1 MTDTVQQNFRMLH
14 QMAGLSLQSPP
25 RTISVLA
32 VLLLAHSCRGQS
44 QLIGAPKPIVAA
56 AGDDVILPC
65 HLQPTEDVAA
75 KTLEWTRPNLNPRFV
90 FVWRAGQDLE
100 NVKNPSYKG
109 RTLLFPDE
117 LKQGNMSLK
126 LSKVKPS
133 DAGRYKCYIP
143 DMNIDSFIELVVGAV
158 SLPFISLAGTD
169 RDKGGVVLQCE
180 SKGWYPEPEVL
191 WLDGE
196 GNLLSAGPSETVRG
210 PDDLYTVSSRVTVEK
225 RPSNSF
231 TCRVQ
236 QKNTN
241 QTRETEIHVTD
252 DFFEVQ
258 SSSSVPIITGL
269 AVSLSVCI
277 ILFILLL
284 LFSVWKWRQN
294 KINMKI
300 SHGDETDKERNR
312 TKDPSVTAEET
323 KALTGEKEQQRREE
337 AEREVQTLKEEL
349 ETKKEFESK
358 LAEVQQQLKDE
369 KQKHED
375 EQKALQKMKDDMQAK
390 IKELEGKAGLSLYE
404 LKIFNKKTLEEEQQ
418 KREDA
423 EKQVQI
429 LTQKLDEEEK
439 QRSENEHLQKEL
451 EDKIKKFESKLAEV
465 QQQLKDE
472 KQKHEDAQQAHQKM
486 KDDMQVKNKEF
497 ESKLA
502 EVQQQLKDEKQ
513 KHEDAQQAHQ
523 KMKDDMQV
531 KNKELEDKAGLSL
544 EEQQKR
550 EEAEKPV
557 QILTQK
563 LDEKNNKSKEKVAR
577 SKSLR
582 NWNIRSK
589 STREKEQQKKEEAEK
604 EDLTQKLDDK
614 NNEQV
619 KDCESALSKS
629 QDHTLTSPSFQ
640 DSATEHIIVDEVD
653 LEGKYVRLS
662 NKSNKDIPLG
672 GWELHL
678 HVDNRKPIKYQFVQT
693 FELKAGEAV
702 TIWVSGCDVWRD
714 TSTELVWFSQTSWGT
729 GEQLLVCLYSNTGEV
744 EVRQGLQFVTSQN
757 TYQETDPS
765 LTNQDSA
772 KRHIILDEVDLE
784 GKYVRLCNMSNKDQP
799 LKDWELYIHVNNR
812 KPILFKF
819 PNFFKL
825 TSGKTVT
832 IWASGCDVK
841 RDTPTDL
848 VWKDQTP
855 WGTGEQLLVSLY
867 SQNGE
872 LGARKFSEGRIIV
885 NEVDPEGKYV
895 RLTNKSNKDK
905 PLEGWELH
913 LQINNRKPSMYKSFY
928 SFILKAGGT
937 VTIWASGCGVD
948 DNPSTDLVWRNQN
961 PWDTGEQLLVSL
973 YSSNGELE
981 ARKFS
986 EGRIIVNEVDPEG
999 EYVRLTNK
1007 SNKDKP
1013 LEGWEL
1019 HLQINNRKPS
1029 MYTSFFSFILK
1040 TGGTVTIWAS
1050 GCGVNDNPSTDL
1062 VWRNQNPWGTGEQL
1076 LVSIYS
1082 SNGELEA
1089 SRMLKPEKSQGQISH
1104 QTSQDSDKGR
1114 FTLDEV
1120 DPEGKFVCLCNASNE
1135 DQELQ
1140 GWELHIRVN
1149 NRKPIMRTFNYGDVL
1164 KAGMTFKVNMK
1175 KSWSDGD
1182 QLLIFLYSIT
1192 GEEMAM
1198 KKVGF

>member
-1 MTDTVQQNFRMLH
+1 MLH

-323 KALTGEKEQQRREE
+323 KALTGEKVKKIKLEQQRREE

-349 ETKKEFESK
+349 ETKKEEFESK

-390 IKELEGKAGLSLYE
+390 I
-404 LKIFNKKTLEEEQQ
+404 
-418 KREDA
+418 
-423 EKQVQI
+423 
-429 LTQKLDEEEK
+429 
-439 QRSENEHLQKEL
+439 
-451 EDKIKKFESKLAEV
+451 
-465 QQQLKDE
+465 
-472 KQKHEDAQQAHQKM
+472 
-486 KDDMQVKNKEF
+486 
-497 ESKLA
+497 
-502 EVQQQLKDEKQ
+502 
-513 KHEDAQQAHQ
+513 
-523 KMKDDMQV
+523 
-531 KNKELEDKAGLSL
+531 KELEDKAGLSL

-981 ARKFS
+981 A
-986 EGRIIVNEVDPEG
+986 
-999 EYVRLTNK
+999 
-1007 SNKDKP
+1007 
-1013 LEGWEL
+1013 
-1019 HLQINNRKPS
+1019 
-1029 MYTSFFSFILK
+1029 
-1040 TGGTVTIWAS
+1040 
-1050 GCGVNDNPSTDL
+1050 
-1062 VWRNQNPWGTGEQL
+1062 
-1076 LVSIYS
+1076 
-1082 SNGELEA
+1082 

>member
-1 MTDTVQQNFRMLH
+1 MLH

-323 KALTGEKEQQRREE
+323 KALTGEKVKKIKLEQQRREE

-349 ETKKEFESK
+349 ETKKEEFESK

-390 IKELEGKAGLSLYE
+390 IKELEG
-404 LKIFNKKTLEEEQQ
+404 
-418 KREDA
+418 
-423 EKQVQI
+423 
-429 LTQKLDEEEK
+429 
-439 QRSENEHLQKEL
+439 
-451 EDKIKKFESKLAEV
+451 
-465 QQQLKDE
+465 
-472 KQKHEDAQQAHQKM
+472 
-486 KDDMQVKNKEF
+486 
-497 ESKLA
+497 
-502 EVQQQLKDEKQ
+502 
-513 KHEDAQQAHQ
+513 
-523 KMKDDMQV
+523 
-531 KNKELEDKAGLSL
+531 KAGLSL

-872 LGARKFSEGRIIV
+872 L
-885 NEVDPEGKYV
+885 
-895 RLTNKSNKDK
+895 
-905 PLEGWELH
+905 
-913 LQINNRKPSMYKSFY
+913 
-928 SFILKAGGT
+928 
-937 VTIWASGCGVD
+937 
-948 DNPSTDLVWRNQN
+948 
-961 PWDTGEQLLVSL
+961 
-973 YSSNGELE
+973 E

>member
-1 MTDTVQQNFRMLH
+1 MLH

-323 KALTGEKEQQRREE
+323 KALTGEKVKKIKLEQQRREE

-349 ETKKEFESK
+349 ETKKE
-358 LAEVQQQLKDE
+358 
-369 KQKHED
+369 
-375 EQKALQKMKDDMQAK
+375 
-390 IKELEGKAGLSLYE
+390 
-404 LKIFNKKTLEEEQQ
+404 
-418 KREDA
+418 
-423 EKQVQI
+423 
-429 LTQKLDEEEK
+429 
-439 QRSENEHLQKEL
+439 
-451 EDKIKKFESKLAEV
+451 
-465 QQQLKDE
+465 
-472 KQKHEDAQQAHQKM
+472 
-486 KDDMQVKNKEF
+486 EF

-523 KMKDDMQV
+523 KMKDDMQ
-531 KNKELEDKAGLSL
+531 LEDKAGLSL

>member
-1 MTDTVQQNFRMLH
+1 MLH

-323 KALTGEKEQQRREE
+323 KALTGEKVKKIKLEQQRREE

-349 ETKKEFESK
+349 ETKKEEFESK

-390 IKELEGKAGLSLYE
+390 I
-404 LKIFNKKTLEEEQQ
+404 
-418 KREDA
+418 
-423 EKQVQI
+423 
-429 LTQKLDEEEK
+429 
-439 QRSENEHLQKEL
+439 
-451 EDKIKKFESKLAEV
+451 
-465 QQQLKDE
+465 
-472 KQKHEDAQQAHQKM
+472 
-486 KDDMQVKNKEF
+486 
-497 ESKLA
+497 
-502 EVQQQLKDEKQ
+502 
-513 KHEDAQQAHQ
+513 
-523 KMKDDMQV
+523 
-531 KNKELEDKAGLSL
+531 KELEDKAGLSL

-702 TIWVSGCDVWRD
+702 TIW
-714 TSTELVWFSQTSWGT
+714 
-729 GEQLLVCLYSNTGEV
+729 
-744 EVRQGLQFVTSQN
+744 
-757 TYQETDPS
+757 
-765 LTNQDSA
+765 
-772 KRHIILDEVDLE
+772 
-784 GKYVRLCNMSNKDQP
+784 
-799 LKDWELYIHVNNR
+799 
-812 KPILFKF
+812 
-819 PNFFKL
+819 
-825 TSGKTVT
+825 
-832 IWASGCDVK
+832 ASGCDVK

-981 ARKFS
+981 A
-986 EGRIIVNEVDPEG
+986 
-999 EYVRLTNK
+999 
-1007 SNKDKP
+1007 
-1013 LEGWEL
+1013 
-1019 HLQINNRKPS
+1019 
-1029 MYTSFFSFILK
+1029 
-1040 TGGTVTIWAS
+1040 
-1050 GCGVNDNPSTDL
+1050 
-1062 VWRNQNPWGTGEQL
+1062 
-1076 LVSIYS
+1076 
-1082 SNGELEA
+1082 

>member
-323 KALTGEKEQQRREE
+323 KALTGEKVKKIKLEQQRREE

-349 ETKKEFESK
+349 ETKKEEFESK

-832 IWASGCDVK
+832 IWASGC
-841 RDTPTDL
+841 
-848 VWKDQTP
+848 
-855 WGTGEQLLVSLY
+855 
-867 SQNGE
+867 
-872 LGARKFSEGRIIV
+872 
-885 NEVDPEGKYV
+885 
-895 RLTNKSNKDK
+895 
-905 PLEGWELH
+905 
-913 LQINNRKPSMYKSFY
+913 
-928 SFILKAGGT
+928 
-937 VTIWASGCGVD
+937 
-948 DNPSTDLVWRNQN
+948 
-961 PWDTGEQLLVSL
+961 
-973 YSSNGELE
+973 
-981 ARKFS
+981 
-986 EGRIIVNEVDPEG
+986 
-999 EYVRLTNK
+999 
-1007 SNKDKP
+1007 
-1013 LEGWEL
+1013 
-1019 HLQINNRKPS
+1019 
-1029 MYTSFFSFILK
+1029 
-1040 TGGTVTIWAS
+1040 
-1050 GCGVNDNPSTDL
+1050 GVNDNPSTDL

>member
-323 KALTGEKEQQRREE
+323 KALTGEKVKKIKLEQQRREE

-349 ETKKEFESK
+349 ETKKEEFESK

-390 IKELEGKAGLSLYE
+390 IKELEGKAGLSL
-404 LKIFNKKTLEEEQQ
+404 
-418 KREDA
+418 
-423 EKQVQI
+423 
-429 LTQKLDEEEK
+429 
-439 QRSENEHLQKEL
+439 
-451 EDKIKKFESKLAEV
+451 
-465 QQQLKDE
+465 
-472 KQKHEDAQQAHQKM
+472 
-486 KDDMQVKNKEF
+486 
-497 ESKLA
+497 
-502 EVQQQLKDEKQ
+502 
-513 KHEDAQQAHQ
+513 
-523 KMKDDMQV
+523 
-531 KNKELEDKAGLSL
+531 

-550 EEAEKPV
+550 EEAEKQV

-563 LDEKNNKSKEKVAR
+563 LDEKNNKSKEKAAQ
-577 SKSLR
+577 SKSL
-582 NWNIRSK
+582 

-604 EDLTQKLDDK
+604 EDLTQNLDDK
-614 NNEQV
+614 NKEQV

>member
-1 MTDTVQQNFRMLH
+1 MLH

-323 KALTGEKEQQRREE
+323 KALTGEKVKKIKLEQQRREE

-349 ETKKEFESK
+349 ETKKEEFESK

-390 IKELEGKAGLSLYE
+390 IKELEG
-404 LKIFNKKTLEEEQQ
+404 
-418 KREDA
+418 
-423 EKQVQI
+423 
-429 LTQKLDEEEK
+429 
-439 QRSENEHLQKEL
+439 
-451 EDKIKKFESKLAEV
+451 
-465 QQQLKDE
+465 
-472 KQKHEDAQQAHQKM
+472 
-486 KDDMQVKNKEF
+486 
-497 ESKLA
+497 
-502 EVQQQLKDEKQ
+502 
-513 KHEDAQQAHQ
+513 
-523 KMKDDMQV
+523 
-531 KNKELEDKAGLSL
+531 KAGLSL

-937 VTIWASGCGVD
+937 VTIWASGCGV
-948 DNPSTDLVWRNQN
+948 
-961 PWDTGEQLLVSL
+961 
-973 YSSNGELE
+973 
-981 ARKFS
+981 
-986 EGRIIVNEVDPEG
+986 
-999 EYVRLTNK
+999 
-1007 SNKDKP
+1007 
-1013 LEGWEL
+1013 
-1019 HLQINNRKPS
+1019 
-1029 MYTSFFSFILK
+1029 
-1040 TGGTVTIWAS
+1040 
-1050 GCGVNDNPSTDL
+1050 NDNPSTDL

>member
-323 KALTGEKEQQRREE
+323 KALTGEKVKKIKLEQQRREE

-349 ETKKEFESK
+349 ETKKEEFESK

-729 GEQLLVCLYSNTGEV
+729 GEQLLVCLYSNTGE
-744 EVRQGLQFVTSQN
+744 
-757 TYQETDPS
+757 
-765 LTNQDSA
+765 
-772 KRHIILDEVDLE
+772 
-784 GKYVRLCNMSNKDQP
+784 
-799 LKDWELYIHVNNR
+799 
-812 KPILFKF
+812 
-819 PNFFKL
+819 
-825 TSGKTVT
+825 
-832 IWASGCDVK
+832 
-841 RDTPTDL
+841 
-848 VWKDQTP
+848 
-855 WGTGEQLLVSLY
+855 
-867 SQNGE
+867 

>member
-323 KALTGEKEQQRREE
+323 KALTGEKVKKIKLEQQRREE

-349 ETKKEFESK
+349 ETKKEEFESK

-937 VTIWASGCGVD
+937 VTIWASGCGV
-948 DNPSTDLVWRNQN
+948 
-961 PWDTGEQLLVSL
+961 
-973 YSSNGELE
+973 
-981 ARKFS
+981 
-986 EGRIIVNEVDPEG
+986 
-999 EYVRLTNK
+999 
-1007 SNKDKP
+1007 
-1013 LEGWEL
+1013 
-1019 HLQINNRKPS
+1019 
-1029 MYTSFFSFILK
+1029 
-1040 TGGTVTIWAS
+1040 
-1050 GCGVNDNPSTDL
+1050 NDNPSTDL

>member
-1 MTDTVQQNFRMLH
+1 MLH

-323 KALTGEKEQQRREE
+323 KALTGEKVKKIKLEQQRREE

-349 ETKKEFESK
+349 ETKKEEFESK

-390 IKELEGKAGLSLYE
+390 IKELEG
-404 LKIFNKKTLEEEQQ
+404 
-418 KREDA
+418 
-423 EKQVQI
+423 
-429 LTQKLDEEEK
+429 
-439 QRSENEHLQKEL
+439 
-451 EDKIKKFESKLAEV
+451 
-465 QQQLKDE
+465 
-472 KQKHEDAQQAHQKM
+472 
-486 KDDMQVKNKEF
+486 
-497 ESKLA
+497 
-502 EVQQQLKDEKQ
+502 
-513 KHEDAQQAHQ
+513 
-523 KMKDDMQV
+523 
-531 KNKELEDKAGLSL
+531 KAGLSL

-981 ARKFS
+981 A
-986 EGRIIVNEVDPEG
+986 
-999 EYVRLTNK
+999 
-1007 SNKDKP
+1007 
-1013 LEGWEL
+1013 
-1019 HLQINNRKPS
+1019 
-1029 MYTSFFSFILK
+1029 
-1040 TGGTVTIWAS
+1040 
-1050 GCGVNDNPSTDL
+1050 
-1062 VWRNQNPWGTGEQL
+1062 
-1076 LVSIYS
+1076 
-1082 SNGELEA
+1082 

>member
-1 MTDTVQQNFRMLH
+1 MLH

-323 KALTGEKEQQRREE
+323 KALTGEKVKKIKLEQQRREE

-349 ETKKEFESK
+349 ETKKEEFESK

-390 IKELEGKAGLSLYE
+390 IKELEG
-404 LKIFNKKTLEEEQQ
+404 
-418 KREDA
+418 
-423 EKQVQI
+423 
-429 LTQKLDEEEK
+429 
-439 QRSENEHLQKEL
+439 
-451 EDKIKKFESKLAEV
+451 
-465 QQQLKDE
+465 
-472 KQKHEDAQQAHQKM
+472 
-486 KDDMQVKNKEF
+486 
-497 ESKLA
+497 
-502 EVQQQLKDEKQ
+502 
-513 KHEDAQQAHQ
+513 
-523 KMKDDMQV
+523 
-531 KNKELEDKAGLSL
+531 KAGLSL

-913 LQINNRKPSMYKSFY
+913 LQINNRKPSMY
-928 SFILKAGGT
+928 
-937 VTIWASGCGVD
+937 
-948 DNPSTDLVWRNQN
+948 
-961 PWDTGEQLLVSL
+961 
-973 YSSNGELE
+973 
-981 ARKFS
+981 
-986 EGRIIVNEVDPEG
+986 
-999 EYVRLTNK
+999 
-1007 SNKDKP
+1007 
-1013 LEGWEL
+1013 
-1019 HLQINNRKPS
+1019 
-1029 MYTSFFSFILK
+1029 TSFFSFILK

>member
-323 KALTGEKEQQRREE
+323 KALTGEKVKKIKLEQQRREE

-349 ETKKEFESK
+349 ETKKEEFESK

-981 ARKFS
+981 A
-986 EGRIIVNEVDPEG
+986 
-999 EYVRLTNK
+999 
-1007 SNKDKP
+1007 
-1013 LEGWEL
+1013 
-1019 HLQINNRKPS
+1019 
-1029 MYTSFFSFILK
+1029 
-1040 TGGTVTIWAS
+1040 
-1050 GCGVNDNPSTDL
+1050 
-1062 VWRNQNPWGTGEQL
+1062 
-1076 LVSIYS
+1076 
-1082 SNGELEA
+1082 

>member
-1 MTDTVQQNFRMLH
+1 MLH

-323 KALTGEKEQQRREE
+323 KALTGEKVKKIKLEQQRREE

-349 ETKKEFESK
+349 ETKKEEFESK

-390 IKELEGKAGLSLYE
+390 IKELEG
-404 LKIFNKKTLEEEQQ
+404 
-418 KREDA
+418 
-423 EKQVQI
+423 
-429 LTQKLDEEEK
+429 
-439 QRSENEHLQKEL
+439 
-451 EDKIKKFESKLAEV
+451 
-465 QQQLKDE
+465 
-472 KQKHEDAQQAHQKM
+472 
-486 KDDMQVKNKEF
+486 
-497 ESKLA
+497 
-502 EVQQQLKDEKQ
+502 
-513 KHEDAQQAHQ
+513 
-523 KMKDDMQV
+523 
-531 KNKELEDKAGLSL
+531 KAGLSL

>member
-323 KALTGEKEQQRREE
+323 KALTGEKVKKIKLEQQRREE

-349 ETKKEFESK
+349 ETKKEEFESK

-832 IWASGCDVK
+832 IWASGC
-841 RDTPTDL
+841 
-848 VWKDQTP
+848 
-855 WGTGEQLLVSLY
+855 
-867 SQNGE
+867 
-872 LGARKFSEGRIIV
+872 
-885 NEVDPEGKYV
+885 
-895 RLTNKSNKDK
+895 
-905 PLEGWELH
+905 
-913 LQINNRKPSMYKSFY
+913 
-928 SFILKAGGT
+928 
-937 VTIWASGCGVD
+937 GVD

>member
-1 MTDTVQQNFRMLH
+1 MLH

-323 KALTGEKEQQRREE
+323 KALTGEKVKKIKLEQQRREE

-349 ETKKEFESK
+349 ETKKEEFESK

-390 IKELEGKAGLSLYE
+390 IKELEG
-404 LKIFNKKTLEEEQQ
+404 
-418 KREDA
+418 
-423 EKQVQI
+423 
-429 LTQKLDEEEK
+429 
-439 QRSENEHLQKEL
+439 
-451 EDKIKKFESKLAEV
+451 
-465 QQQLKDE
+465 
-472 KQKHEDAQQAHQKM
+472 
-486 KDDMQVKNKEF
+486 
-497 ESKLA
+497 
-502 EVQQQLKDEKQ
+502 
-513 KHEDAQQAHQ
+513 
-523 KMKDDMQV
+523 
-531 KNKELEDKAGLSL
+531 KAGLSL

-832 IWASGCDVK
+832 IWASGC
-841 RDTPTDL
+841 
-848 VWKDQTP
+848 
-855 WGTGEQLLVSLY
+855 
-867 SQNGE
+867 
-872 LGARKFSEGRIIV
+872 
-885 NEVDPEGKYV
+885 
-895 RLTNKSNKDK
+895 
-905 PLEGWELH
+905 
-913 LQINNRKPSMYKSFY
+913 
-928 SFILKAGGT
+928 
-937 VTIWASGCGVD
+937 
-948 DNPSTDLVWRNQN
+948 
-961 PWDTGEQLLVSL
+961 
-973 YSSNGELE
+973 
-981 ARKFS
+981 
-986 EGRIIVNEVDPEG
+986 
-999 EYVRLTNK
+999 
-1007 SNKDKP
+1007 
-1013 LEGWEL
+1013 
-1019 HLQINNRKPS
+1019 
-1029 MYTSFFSFILK
+1029 
-1040 TGGTVTIWAS
+1040 
-1050 GCGVNDNPSTDL
+1050 GVNDNPSTDL